1 MILTAIALAAS
12 ITAGTCAWDPS
23 TQAAYEGDVAAFVE
37 RFQDL
42 PLAVR
47 ERLRQRV
54 DTHRFDERVEIRR
67 DAVLG
72 AQRYA
77 PELMG
82 VQADRAACTL
92 PARGH
97 WPESMVEPALSYCEA
112 GYCLLVTVNG
122 RHVLLTTRLGPV
134 VEAGA
139 VDPQQL
145 LDQQPTA
152 AGARPPE
159 VVPGRLLVGARAG
172 LSDAEFDKIVKPH
185 GGKLR
190 RIGKSDLFIVDLPA
204 QASEKAVMAMLA
216 RHPHLK
222 FAEQDQRVPPAFVP
236 NDPYLGSQWHLGK
249 IGAATAWDHA
259 QGSGVTIA
267 VLDTGVDANH
277 PDLAARLVAGW
288 NFYANSADTSD
299 AYNHGTGVA
308 GAAAAATNN
317 GTGVAGVAGQAR
329 IMPIRISDAAGSASY
344 SAMAQ
349 GLTHAADQGV
359 RVANIS
365 YMVGGVSSVRS
376 AAQYMKNK
384 GGLVFVSSGNTG
396 AENTATATTSLIPVA
411 ATDSNDLRAGWST
424 YGAYVALAAPG
435 VGIYTTTRGGGYVAE
450 SGTSFSSPVAAG
462 VAAAVMSANPTLS
475 SSQIESILFATAVD
489 LGVAGR
495 DPYYGH
501 GRLNLDAAVKAALAT
516 PAADTLAPSVSVTA
530 PAAGSTVSG
539 LVAVDV
545 SALDNIGVARV
556 ELRVNGAT
564 VASDLVGPFGFSWD
578 STRVAN
584 GAATLAALA
593 YDAAG
598 NVATSPSVTVSVA
611 NAVVADTTPPTV
623 SIASPLGGAVLSGT
637 VAVISNAADNNGTAG
652 LVQALSIDGKQ
663 VATAQGGKLSYN
675 WNTRKA
681 SAGSHTLSVTATDAA
696 GNRSS
701 STLTVSVK

>member
-1 MILTAIALAAS
+1 
-12 ITAGTCAWDPS
+12 
-23 TQAAYEGDVAAFVE
+23 
-37 RFQDL
+37 
-42 PLAVR
+42 
-47 ERLRQRV
+47 
-54 DTHRFDERVEIRR
+54 
-67 DAVLG
+67 
-72 AQRYA
+72 
-77 PELMG
+77 
-82 VQADRAACTL
+82 
-92 PARGH
+92 
-97 WPESMVEPALSYCEA
+97 
-112 GYCLLVTVNG
+112 
-122 RHVLLTTRLGPV
+122 
-134 VEAGA
+134 
-139 VDPQQL
+139 
-145 LDQQPTA
+145 
-152 AGARPPE
+152 
-159 VVPGRLLVGARAG
+159 
-172 LSDAEFDKIVKPH
+172 
-185 GGKLR
+185 
-190 RIGKSDLFIVDLPA
+190 
-204 QASEKAVMAMLA
+204 
-216 RHPHLK
+216 
-222 FAEQDQRVPPAFVP
+222 
-236 NDPYLGSQWHLGK
+236 
-249 IGAATAWDHA
+249 
-259 QGSGVTIA
+259 
-267 VLDTGVDANH
+267 
-277 PDLAARLVAGW
+277 
-288 NFYANSADTSD
+288 
-299 AYNHGTGVA
+299 
-308 GAAAAATNN
+308 
-317 GTGVAGVAGQAR
+317 
-329 IMPIRISDAAGSASY
+329 
-344 SAMAQ
+344 
-349 GLTHAADQGV
+349 
-359 RVANIS
+359 
-365 YMVGGVSSVRS
+365 
-376 AAQYMKNK
+376 MKNK